1 MTFCCP
7 FPSST
12 SIFSLLASAG
22 GPGLVLCVQ
31 ASAGSEH
38 PYLPSSSSSGPS
50 RQLSSQEG
58 GGGGRASGQ
67 LREGICTG
75 FPRSF
80 TLPPL
85 APENRMGEHKTQA
98 GKRQRGDTSE
108 GSAAL
113 GPRGEA
119 WRMLLGRCCSG
130 LKVGVLGTGVIP
142 LSPWL
147 HSGGAYGLQVPG
159 SPEGCGGNPPWK
171 VCSSSPAGSMVL

>member
-1 MTFCCP
+1 MAIPGCHSSP
-7 FPSST
+7 FLKGVRSQ
-12 SIFSLLASAG
+12 G
-22 GPGLVLCVQ
+22 
-31 ASAGSEH
+31 
-38 PYLPSSSSSGPS
+38 SSS
-50 RQLSSQEG
+50 QLLHLAEGLTVTREPEPQLDDGTVYASLGITQDG